1 MTIYIHLYIYKYQPK
16 STCLTGKRV
25 YKHIFAPQLLF
36 QQHLCNPWGEWPGA
50 ATTTTTTPC
59 VRNGFPMPSSPC
71 PCIATSPAR
80 CPGQKGPPRCPPS
93 LATRHHR
100 WRKRHQSINQ
110 SINQSIK
117 SNQIKSNQIKSN
129 QIKSN
134 QIKSNQSIN
143 QSCAT
148 VHVLHE
154 DENFRSADLPFLY
167 NSICSTFLS
176 WSALT
181 DALQESLV
189 SVTVTSRS
197 CCQALGNT
205 PQQQPQDLHGEWKI
219 PCFSSMKHREC
230 SWKHGKSRNLHPST
244 CGKSRWSH
252 SAAWNV
258 SRGCRAPFV
267 PCHSFTHGQDFTSSD
282 LARTLIR
289 IFSPMSFWSV
299 ASCKLRNL
307 MTENLRDLLFVSGV
321 QLLLKQKT
329 RSAYQETNSKS
340 VPFQCSNHFT
350 SQSSHFDW
358 CSKLPPPEQLVVLVD
373 LPSSPAPGSFV
384 EKHSAPTHPQH
395 PILLRDCGWKE
406 QIRRPCRRV

>member
-1 MTIYIHLYIYKYQPK
+1 MTIYIHLYIYQPK
-16 STCLTGKRV
+16 STCLTGKWVR
-25 YKHIFAPQLLF
+25 KHIFAPQPSLPAAPL
-36 QQHLCNPWGEWPGA
+36 QPLRRMAWSSNDNNNRSLCSQRLPHVQFALPLYCDKSSKVSWPQGS
-50 ATTTTTTPC
+50 T
-59 VRNGFPMPSSPC
+59 GL
-71 PCIATSPAR
+71 
-80 CPGQKGPPRCPPS
+80 PRCPPS

-100 WRKRHQSINQ
+100 WRKRQPSISQ
-110 SINQSIK
+110 I
-117 SNQIKSNQIKSN
+117 NQIKSNQIKSN

-134 QIKSNQSIN
+134 QIKSINQSIN

-148 VHVLHE
+148 IHVLHE

-189 SVTVTSRS
+189 SVRVTSRS

-230 SWKHGKSRNLHPST
+230 SWKHGKNRNLHPST

-267 PCHSFTHGQDFTSSD
+267 PCRSFTHGQDFTSSD

-289 IFSPMSFWSV
+289 IFSPMSFEALQV
-299 ASCKLRNL
+299 ANYETWWRKTSGTCY
-307 MTENLRDLLFVSGV
+307 LFQGF
-321 QLLLKQKT
+321 QLLLKQTT

-384 EKHSAPTHPQH
+384 EKHSAPTHPAASY
-395 PILLRDCGWKE
+395 PSAGLRMEGTNKVSYIE
-406 QIRRPCRRV
+406 NM